1 MRLLAIVEEN
11 SININNSSNDNND
24 NNSNNLCRMFAMN
37 LAGNLVTIQV
47 HNSFFLPIELKKMF
61 HDEKVNFIPLHLKDT
76 FVNGKFIL
84 ILYIY
89 LVDSKWF

>member
-1 MRLLAIVEEN
+1 
-11 SININNSSNDNND
+11 
-24 NNSNNLCRMFAMN
+24 MFAMN

-47 HNSFFLPIELKKMF
+47 HNSFLLPIELKKIF
-61 HDEKVNFIPLHLKDT
+61 HDEKVNFIPLHLKDI

-89 LVDSKWF
+89 WLILSCVRYRCLNKSYVTGSLCDRCRLVDVKSPIS

>member
-11 SININNSSNDNND
+11 SINNSSNDNND

-47 HNSFFLPIELKKMF
+47 HNSFLLPIELKKIF
-61 HDEKVNFIPLHLKDT
+61 HDEKVNFIPLHLKDI
-76 FVNGKFIL
+76 FVINGKGFIVGEAGSL
-84 ILYIY
+84 FEFE
-89 LVDSKWF
+89 D